1 MRRFLL
7 AATAAVA
14 FLPAIAASVTAAD
27 DPVVAIVNGNELHK
41 SQLVAMQATLPEQY
55 RQVPLE
61 QIYQPLLERL
71 VDSQLLLAK
80 ANAEKLEDKPDVQA
94 KLTQAHNDV
103 LRDSLVEEAILAA
116 TTDDKVKA
124 AYEAEKAKPDF
135 AVEEVHARHILVAD
149 EATAKEIIKQL
160 DGGGDFAA
168 IAKEKSTDPSAKENG
183 GDLGYF
189 KKDAMVPEFAE
200 AAWTITPG
208 TYGKDPV
215 KSQFGYH
222 VIFVVD
228 KRTAPPSFE
237 EKQADIRQQLARD
250 AVTALV
256 DSVRQGAKIE
266 TFNLDGTKAAAQ

>member
-103 LRDSLVEEAILAA
+103 LRDSLVEEAISPPRR
-116 TTDDKVKA
+116 TT
-124 AYEAEKAKPDF
+124 
-135 AVEEVHARHILVAD
+135 R
-149 EATAKEIIKQL
+149 
-160 DGGGDFAA
+160 
-168 IAKEKSTDPSAKENG
+168 
-183 GDLGYF
+183 
-189 KKDAMVPEFAE
+189 
-200 AAWTITPG
+200 
-208 TYGKDPV
+208 
-215 KSQFGYH
+215 
-222 VIFVVD
+222 
-228 KRTAPPSFE
+228 
-237 EKQADIRQQLARD
+237 
-250 AVTALV
+250 
-256 DSVRQGAKIE
+256 
-266 TFNLDGTKAAAQ
+266 